1 MFVRLEKEWCIMGC
15 CRLIIRISAV
25 NKKQDYNKP
34 LKNRPEQ
41 VNGKGVVLYGDNAR
55 PQRSLGIQKKIGELG
70 WESLMRLQYC
80 SSGYH
85 LVPSPKDSL
94 NGANLVL
101 TGRCKN
107 YLWQFL
113 QQEPQKF
120 HSDRMMPSSKQI
132 AKYHRSKRRLFRL
145 LNYFKI

>member
-1 MFVRLEKEWCIMGC
+1 MGC

-70 WESLMRLQYC
+70 WESLMHLQYC

-85 LVPSPKDSL
+85 PVPSPKDSL

-101 TGRCKN
+101 MGRCKN
-107 YLWQFL
+107 YL
-113 QQEPQKF
+113 
-120 HSDRMMPSSKQI
+120 
-132 AKYHRSKRRLFRL
+132 
-145 LNYFKI
+145 